1 MNIQLPLTIND
12 RLLFKIEETAKQMQI
27 DKNDLII
34 KALKKYLLIY
44 SIKSIRKRLKPL
56 LKKQGFKTEEDI
68 FNAVS

>member
-1 MNIQLPLTIND
+1 
-12 RLLFKIEETAKQMQI
+12 MQI